1 MNADVGD
8 QKKSLL
14 EHRKGDVGESGA
26 GSNGGKF

>member
-8 QKKSLL
+8 QKSLF
-14 EHRKGDVGESGA
+14 ERRKGDVGESEA